1 MAQQRGMKEG
11 NGAPSSSSSLTSDLV
26 LSVLSSKVA
35 SLDNVQSSALAS
47 LARLR
52 QEEALI
58 REELAS
64 RNRGEDE
71 GAHHMFMLTPAPAP
85 VPAPAPAPAADLF
98 AANGTTLP

>member
-1 MAQQRGMKEG
+1 MAQQRGMKG
-11 NGAPSSSSSLTSDLV
+11 NGNNSAPSSSSSLTSDLV

-71 GAHHMFMLTPAPAP
+71 GAHHMLVPTPAL
-85 VPAPAPAPAADLF
+85 APAPAPAADLF